1 VPPLRLEKRRNRR
14 SQKYRS
20 KALPSK
26 PHLHRTSQPR
36 QARAN
41 PVMSGRR
48 QRSPLAELIY
58 RKKKLGR
65 ARKLSWEWPLS
76 YLWAELS
83 ITVGRNTKEPSASRC
98 QFPRQQN
105 RYRPLLSRQPQAAFR
120 RLRRHLARHPRT
132 PNLNLDRSPSPPRLR
147 ARMIMVMVMVMMKT
161 ILRTLLRRP
170 RPSPQDRLRPPPG
183 KHPDRIRLDQ
193 ISLGRIRL
201 DWTKPGRTKLDQT
214 KLVPTKPNPTRLEP
228 RKLDQVNQPHR
239 PLWSR
244 EAQLRPYK
252 PPGQRPTLP
261 LPA

>member
-1 VPPLRLEKRRNRR
+1 MPPLPPGKPRNRR

-26 PHLHRTSQPR
+26 PHLHRTSRPR
-36 QARAN
+36 RARAN

-76 YLWAELS
+76 YLSAELS

-147 ARMIMVMVMVMMKT
+147 SRMIMVMVMMKT

-183 KHPDRIRLDQ
+183 KHPDRIRLGQ
-193 ISLGRIRL
+193 ISLGRISL
-201 DWTKPGRTKLDQT
+201 DWTKPGLTRLD
-214 KLVPTKPNPTRLEP
+214 PTKPNPTRLEP

-239 PLWSR
+239 RLWSR

-252 PPGQRPTLP
+252 PPGQRPTLR